1 MLGAKED
8 WQLMMC
14 LESVKMM
21 TRTLSKV
28 TITDY
33 FKVNG
38 RYDGVIILD
47 NNDDS
52 LSSKLPFL
60 FSLVVF
66 ILILFQQWKVHSWW
80 CAIVHQAPSVATNT
94 HRNALPKN
102 FCTSLKTNVL
112 WWSVAIWLSIN
123 SNNLLNDFA
132 NHPPCSS
139 AVIITHVD
147 PKVGRFAK
155 QWQKL

>member
-1 MLGAKED
+1 
-8 WQLMMC
+8 MMC

-28 TITDY
+28 TMTDY

-66 ILILFQQWKVHSWW
+66 ILILFQQWKVHSW
-80 CAIVHQAPSVATNT
+80 
-94 HRNALPKN
+94 
-102 FCTSLKTNVL
+102 
-112 WWSVAIWLSIN
+112 
-123 SNNLLNDFA
+123 
-132 NHPPCSS
+132 
-139 AVIITHVD
+139 
-147 PKVGRFAK
+147 
-155 QWQKL
+155 